1 MSDDDQ
7 TVTNALLRAKH
18 YDDEVQY
25 ATHLHELAVDALRAE
40 RDRVRAVSPDPL
52 GPSDAVRRANE
63 YLAAY
68 GG

>member
-1 MSDDDQ
+1 MSDDDL
-7 TVTNALLRAKH
+7 TVTEALRKAEK
-18 YDDEVQY
+18 YDYEVQE
-25 ATHLHELAVDALRAE
+25 AVHMHELAVDALRAE